1 MEAAGS
7 QPGTWLGEALTREEP
22 TVSREQVETF
32 ILQSEAFPPGG
43 SMIPRLTCD
52 GENESPPLYWSG
64 SPSTTEAFALLMHD
78 ADLPGTPFIHWL
90 LFNIPADINQ
100 LPASV
105 PRLEYFEVG
114 TVQVR
119 NSTGRIGYDG
129 PCPLPGELHHYRF
142 TLFALDAPLALGALA
157 SVQQVLDAIRAHT
170 LGTAVLVGTYE
181 RVEL

>member
-1 MEAAGS
+1 M
-7 QPGTWLGEALTREEP
+7 
-22 TVSREQVETF
+22 SREQTATF

-43 SMIPRLTCD
+43 SMPPRFTCD

-64 SPSTTEAFALLMHD
+64 SPSTTLAFALLMIDVD
-78 ADLPGTPFIHWL
+78 APGPPAVHWL

-100 LPASV
+100 LPEAMQ
-105 PRLEYFEVG
+105 RLEYFEAG

-129 PCPLPGELHHYRF
+129 PCPPPGELHHYQF

-157 SVQQVLDAIRAHT
+157 STQQVRDTIRAHA
-170 LGTAVLVGTYE
+170 LDTAVLVGTYQ
-181 RVEL
+181 RPEL

>member
-1 MEAAGS
+1 MKAAGS
-7 QPGTWLGEALTREEP
+7 QSGTRVGEALTREEP
-22 TVSREQVETF
+22 MVSLEQSETF

-43 SMIPRLTCD
+43 SMPPRLTCD

-64 SPSTTEAFALLMHD
+64 SPATTLAFALLVND
-78 ADLPGTPFIHWL
+78 VDVPGTPFIHWL
-90 LFNIPADINQ
+90 LFNIPADINH

-129 PCPLPGELHHYRF
+129 PCPPPGEFHHYQF

-157 SVQQVLDAIRAHT
+157 STQQVLDAIRAHT
-170 LGTAVLVGTYE
+170 LDTAVLVGTYK